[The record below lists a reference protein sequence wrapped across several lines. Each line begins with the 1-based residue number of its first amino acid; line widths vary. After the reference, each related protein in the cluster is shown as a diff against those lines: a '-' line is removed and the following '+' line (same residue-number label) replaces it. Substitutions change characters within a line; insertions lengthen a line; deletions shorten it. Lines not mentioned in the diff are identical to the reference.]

1 MTAEIVI
8 LNWNGRDHLRTFLP
22 SVVAAA
28 PAGVGVTV
36 ADNGSTDDS
45 AEVLAREFPTV
56 RVVRLG
62 RNYGFAEGYNRA
74 LREVDA

>member
-28 PAGVGVTV
+28 PAGVGVVSFTH
-36 ADNGSTDDS
+36 
-45 AEVLAREFPTV
+45 P
-56 RVVRLG
+56 
-62 RNYGFAEGYNRA
+62 RA
-74 LREVDA
+74 HETAPDP